1 MVGAYNF
8 FSAYRHYGFER
19 ETLMEIPNMAAV
31 TLEQAESLEQLRW
44 LGHGIPIQTTIT
56 HYDSLAID
64 TPEDCEKVRNIMG
77 W

>member
-1 MVGAYNF
+1 
-8 FSAYRHYGFER
+8 
-19 ETLMEIPNMAAV
+19 MAAV